1 MKKILFIIFLF
12 IGLSAQA
19 KDPVGKIIG
28 DTKEG
33 LNKSITSLFDKFSN
47 FSKANISPEKFEN
60 MTNDILIQVNEDC
73 CAESFNKKER
83 LIEIKTLL
91 EDCLNTNC
99 HKKKTLLITKKNKKL
114 AAINAIA

>member
-73 CAESFNKKER
+73 CAESFNKKENF
-83 LIEIKTLL
+83 T
-91 EDCLNTNC
+91 
-99 HKKKTLLITKKNKKL
+99 
-114 AAINAIA
+114 